1 MSCFV
6 DVRGINYD
14 GNIYRKAQAVI
25 ATARRKV
32 LLVQTGPAPNPN
44 NASDTINQ
52 WRSVYIVNQTT
63 HFELQIC
70 RLDKG
75 ASDPELVTTE
85 AFKAPPLPW
94 LWSGIPC
101 YCSSLQC
108 SMGIQGWWNQ
118 SVFNITRPH
127 SVSIG
132 HPAVL
137 YTTCP
142 RPTPSLPRTHR
153 LLFAHALLGTT
164 RHRASHTTNPHS
176 PCLIGLR
183 GLNRKMPRIATAVDL
198 IICSSKESHAPGVTM
213 VLHTLLRRSSN
224 SLQEGSNK

>member
-52 WRSVYIVNQTT
+52 WQSVYIVNQTT

-118 SVFNITRPH
+118 IRVC
-127 SVSIG
+127 SILLALIQCPLDIQRYFKLLA
-132 HPAVL
+132 PAPPPASL
-137 YTTCP
+137 APTGFYLHTHYSALLGIEP
-142 RPTPSLPRTHR
+142 RIPRTH
-153 LLFAHALLGTT
+153 T
-164 RHRASHTTNPHS
+164 HRA
-176 PCLIGLR
+176 
-183 GLNRKMPRIATAVDL
+183 
-198 IICSSKESHAPGVTM
+198 
-213 VLHTLLRRSSN
+213 
-224 SLQEGSNK
+224 

>member
-6 DVRGINYD
+6 DVRGINHD

-94 LWSGIPC
+94 LWSGIP
-101 YCSSLQC
+101 YVTAVRCSVPWVSRGGGIRVCSILLALIQCPLDIQRYFKLLAPAPPPASLAPTGFYLHTHY
-108 SMGIQGWWNQ
+108 STLLGIE
-118 SVFNITRPH
+118 
-127 SVSIG
+127 
-132 HPAVL
+132 
-137 YTTCP
+137 P
-142 RPTPSLPRTHR
+142 RIPRTH
-153 LLFAHALLGTT
+153 T
-164 RHRASHTTNPHS
+164 HRA
-176 PCLIGLR
+176 
-183 GLNRKMPRIATAVDL
+183 
-198 IICSSKESHAPGVTM
+198 
-213 VLHTLLRRSSN
+213 
-224 SLQEGSNK
+224 